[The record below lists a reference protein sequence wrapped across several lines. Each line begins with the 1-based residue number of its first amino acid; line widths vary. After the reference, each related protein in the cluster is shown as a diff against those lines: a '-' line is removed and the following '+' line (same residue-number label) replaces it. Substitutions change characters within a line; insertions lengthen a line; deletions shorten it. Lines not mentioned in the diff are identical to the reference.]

1 MRQDAKQDGF
11 CPVLQVT
18 SQPLQHH
25 PDALPALSPPRGL
38 PCAMTDGV
46 SGSTGGAEYL
56 SGPGWLVSRVDA
68 PTVVIQGLPVPGQ
81 DLLLFLKLLLL
92 LLLLQGLEVGVLLLQ
107 LPLQALGL
115 PLLLQLLPLV
125 FLGPRV
131 GREGSAGWALE
142 ARAGTPLLSSNCL
155 ERRGLFP

>member
-1 MRQDAKQDGF
+1 MSGREGEAEEI
-11 CPVLQVT
+11 VT
-18 SQPLQHH
+18 
-25 PDALPALSPPRGL
+25 DDPALF
-38 PCAMTDGV
+38 
-46 SGSTGGAEYL
+46 AEIGEWL
-56 SGPGWLVSRVDA
+56 AVNQPGDA
-68 PTVVIQGLPVPGQ
+68 G
-81 DLLLFLKLLLL
+81 KLRLYDDP
-92 LLLLQGLEVGVLLLQ
+92 Q